1 MQLYQNGRGRF
12 GWRKKPRDGRKL
24 DVIPGILEGRHLRKI
39 GIPGVVEYGEQPQLT
54 VVHQVSVCRDQ
65 SDIDMS
71 AKQRCGCRGGSLEW
85 HMLELR
91 AGCFGHASKCKMS
104 AAHCASCTVSEW
116 GAGFG
121 GFDQVVKGLV
131 WGRSFYQHAVIEI
144 GIVEDRRKVGNRIEI
159 GRASC
164 RERVCQYV

>member
-1 MQLYQNGRGRF
+1 MRISD
-12 GWRKKPRDGRKL
+12 WSS
-24 DVIPGILEGRHLRKI
+24 DVCSSDLLRKI

-104 AAHCASCTVSEW
+104 AAHCARCTVSEW
-116 GAGFG
+116 GAGL
-121 GFDQVVKGLV
+121 DRKSVV
-131 WGRSFYQHAVIEI
+131 
-144 GIVEDRRKVGNRIEI
+144 
-159 GRASC
+159 
-164 RERVCQYV
+164 

>member
-1 MQLYQNGRGRF
+1 MCFISNLFFFSSRR
-12 GWRKKPRDGRKL
+12 
-24 DVIPGILEGRHLRKI
+24 RHTRCALVT
-39 GIPGVVEYGEQPQLT
+39 GVQTCALP
-54 VVHQVSVCRDQ
+54 
-65 SDIDMS
+65 I
-71 AKQRCGCRGGSLEW
+71 SLEW

-131 WGRSFYQHAVIEI
+131 WGRSFYQHAVIGA

-159 GRASC
+159 GRAHD
-164 RERVCQYV
+164 